1 MAVFYTALI
10 FFIRGASLVGFSMS
24 YYCNSDLTPTL
35 LIASVFSVTNV
46 SCRFATIFAPLSA
59 DIMPNPSVLVS
70 VLAFVSF
77 VGSFFVK
84 DGTKNLL

>member
-1 MAVFYTALI
+1 MAAFYTALI

-35 LIASVFSVTNV
+35 LVASVFSVTNV
-46 SCRFATIFAPLSA
+46 SCRFATIFAPLAA
-59 DIMPNPSVLVS
+59 DIVPNPSILVS
-70 VLAFVSF
+70 VMAFFAF

-84 DGTKNLL
+84 SGTKNLI